1 MINGIDGEGEERIKE
16 GGGSGWWMGSDV
28 AFLPL
33 CVAGLYNIIT
43 PMSLS

>member
-16 GGGSGWWMGSDV
+16 GGGRKWMGSDV